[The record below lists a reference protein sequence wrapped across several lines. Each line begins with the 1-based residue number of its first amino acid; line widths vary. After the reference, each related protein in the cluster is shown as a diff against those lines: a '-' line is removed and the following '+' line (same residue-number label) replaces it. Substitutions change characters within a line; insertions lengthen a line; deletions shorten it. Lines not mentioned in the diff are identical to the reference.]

1 MNAVSIT
8 AKLPSSTTN
17 QTGTKVNLNFG
28 SGSFNQLLQNKR
40 HGVASSYGTLGFNGH
55 GPIKINQKL
64 NVMGSLKKTENGS
77 TAKKSK
83 KSGKTQG
90 TSSSQKM
97 KMTKSYTTRIS
108 SNQSQTLNNTYHQR
122 LAEQRASK
130 PVMDQVQKD
139 SHMIH
144 RNISCTSHN

>member
-1 MNAVSIT
+1 LEKINALKESMNAVSIT

-97 KMTKSYTTRIS
+97 KMTKSYTTKIS
-108 SNQSQTLNNTYHQR
+108 SNQSQTLNNTYH
-122 LAEQRASK
+122 
-130 PVMDQVQKD
+130 
-139 SHMIH
+139 
-144 RNISCTSHN
+144 